1 MEDVNDKSLDRR
13 YSRSK
18 KARETYIGTDSSGAE
33 YWLVPFSEKTVGN
46 RKFEIRKSKKQL
58 PQMLK
63 GMITDAA
70 AGVRLFQQW
79 LSHEKAK
86 KAKPASKTAAK

>member
-1 MEDVNDKSLDRR
+1 MDASNEPIQDRR
-13 YSRSK
+13 FSRAK
-18 KARETYIGTDSSGAE
+18 KSHETYIGTDSTGAE
-33 YWLVPFSEKTVGN
+33 FWLVPFTEKTVGN
-46 RKFEIRKSKKQL
+46 RKFEIRKSKKQV
-58 PQMLK
+58 PKMLQ

-70 AGVRLFQQW
+70 TAVRLFNQW

>member
-1 MEDVNDKSLDRR
+1 MDASNEPVQDRR
-13 YSRSK
+13 FSRGK
-18 KARETYIGTDSSGAE
+18 KARETYIGTDSTGAE

-58 PQMLK
+58 PKMLE

-70 AGVRLFQQW
+70 AGVRLFQQCVAN
-79 LSHEKAK
+79 EKAK
-86 KAKPASKTAAK
+86 KAKPAAKTAAK